1 MDDAVALFQRFDL
14 NGNGTLGFDE
24 LRELLLIIG
33 VPATDVPRLF
43 GVIDTNSDGNVD
55 FEEFIRWM
63 YAQPVDAKEKM
74 SANVRSDGLL
84 SRDELSRILLH
95 YLPGLSSTVLSEA
108 FHLCDWDHSGWINVE
123 EFVSALR
130 REASGAQELQPSTV
144 DVSVTVPAGWR
155 CGMQL
160 PVTYAGHLYHV
171 DVPGGHTIGT
181 TFVTTLSIPGIPAW
195 NILEHVG
202 MQSAFSET
210 RHCCQSLRPCSW
222 PQCILSS
229 SRETTWSVGEH

>member
-24 LRELLLIIG
+24 LRELLIIG

-74 SANVRSDGLL
+74 LGSTAVAKQLLREIADKLVSDRIQPEALFASANVRSDGLL
-84 SRDELSRILLH
+84 SRDELSRILLA

-130 REASGAQELQPSTV
+130 REEPQPSTV

-181 TFVTTLSIPGIPAW
+181 TFVTTLSLPG
-195 NILEHVG
+195 
-202 MQSAFSET
+202 
-210 RHCCQSLRPCSW
+210 
-222 PQCILSS
+222 
-229 SRETTWSVGEH
+229 

>member
-74 SANVRSDGLL
+74 LWSTAVAKQLLREIADKLVSDRIQPEALFASANVRSDGLL
-84 SRDELSRILLH
+84 SRDELSRILLA

-130 REASGAQELQPSTV
+130 REASGAQEPQPSTV

-181 TFVTTLSIPGIPAW
+181 TFVTTLSLPG
-195 NILEHVG
+195 
-202 MQSAFSET
+202 
-210 RHCCQSLRPCSW
+210 
-222 PQCILSS
+222 
-229 SRETTWSVGEH
+229 

>member
-1 MDDAVALFQRFDL
+1 MALFQRFDL

-74 SANVRSDGLL
+74 LGSTAVAKQLLREIADKLVSDRIQPEALFASANMRSDGLL
-84 SRDELSRILLH
+84 SREELSRILLA

-108 FHLCDWDHSGWINVE
+108 FHLCDWNHDGGINVE

-130 REASGAQELQPSTV
+130 REASGVQEPQPSTV

-181 TFVTTLSIPGIPAW
+181 TFVTTLSLPA
-195 NILEHVG
+195 
-202 MQSAFSET
+202 
-210 RHCCQSLRPCSW
+210 
-222 PQCILSS
+222 
-229 SRETTWSVGEH
+229 